1 MFTKTYGY
9 DAVIRLLGTE
19 NNIATTGHF
28 TSRLRTELA
37 TSWVD
42 TGKTAED
49 TFTLLKLD
57 KTAYKI
63 FTAPPMHKGTTNP
76 ALDLYV
82 AYVRQFNEHAKKT
95 KKKIGLLDMFS
106 KTYGDNGV
114 AKMVEMGTNSA
125 DMMPLVALLLLSLF
139 HIAQC
144 MDMLQLRTL
153 SPTTSQQFRV
163 TTATFG
169 AALPRVSN
177 WLQMQPRR
185 ADDEP
190 VGLEMDIPVLLVS
203 FQDGNRIDDTASI
216 IGDTAVLV
224 WAFNTEETP
233 WNVSMLFT
241 WMLGVLTVVITGSQ
255 SFQQLDLDDSG
266 ANDSS
271 KRSDYRIYEWLRA
284 Y

>member
-1 MFTKTYGY
+1 MRFYAVLLATVIVFATTYAALTYAKKLKLNGGLDKVLTNPKLHIYAAFIDRYNNQNPTKKLTVLDMFTKTYGD
-9 DAVIRLLGTE
+9 DAVIKLLGTE

-95 KKKIGLLDMFS
+95 KKKKKIGLLDMFS

-114 AKMVEMGTNSA
+114 AKMVEMG
-125 DMMPLVALLLLSLF
+125 
-139 HIAQC
+139 
-144 MDMLQLRTL
+144 
-153 SPTTSQQFRV
+153 
-163 TTATFG
+163 
-169 AALPRVSN
+169 
-177 WLQMQPRR
+177 
-185 ADDEP
+185 
-190 VGLEMDIPVLLVS
+190 
-203 FQDGNRIDDTASI
+203 
-216 IGDTAVLV
+216 
-224 WAFNTEETP
+224 
-233 WNVSMLFT
+233 
-241 WMLGVLTVVITGSQ
+241 
-255 SFQQLDLDDSG
+255 
-266 ANDSS
+266 
-271 KRSDYRIYEWLRA
+271 
-284 Y
+284 

>member
-114 AKMVEMGTNSA
+114 AKMVEMGVRVPTTQKVSSNLRRQLLRKWEINEQSPEDVFKLLKLDEAGNDLFATPQISKTNS
-125 DMMPLVALLLLSLF
+125 
-139 HIAQC
+139 IG
-144 MDMLQLRTL
+144 T
-153 SPTTSQQFRV
+153 
-163 TTATFG
+163 G
-169 AALPRVSN
+169 K
-177 WLQMQPRR
+177 
-185 ADDEP
+185 
-190 VGLEMDIPVLLVS
+190 I
-203 FQDGNRIDDTASI
+203 SI
-216 IGDTAVLV
+216 
-224 WAFNTEETP
+224 WCC
-233 WNVSMLFT
+233 
-241 WMLGVLTVVITGSQ
+241 
-255 SFQQLDLDDSG
+255 
-266 ANDSS
+266 
-271 KRSDYRIYEWLRA
+271 YE